1 MTQKEITLIV
11 VVLVLNISAI
21 VCFYREKESPGLI
34 LKALAD
40 GIFLIFVC
48 TR

>member
-21 VCFYREKESPGLI
+21 VSFYREKESPGLI

>member
-21 VCFYREKESPGLI
+21 VSFYREKESPGLI
-34 LKALAD
+34 LKALVD

-48 TR
+48 TH